1 MLSVETLRE
10 SVQELRD
17 AATRLDSE
25 LIKAG
30 DLPPELFAEVLLL
43 TLKQKDKLL
52 EATEEVHAK
61 GASLFAASNRAEG
74 VGASDNTWVWFRGPR
89 VQLLEERAEAGLA
102 LFVPGD
108 MVRRD
113 PAAAP
118 RGHGC
123 WRR

>member
-30 DLPPELFAEVLLL
+30 DLPPELLAEVLLL

-52 EATEEVHAK
+52 EATEEVRKKA
-61 GASLFAASNRAEG
+61 APLFAAANRVSGTTSAG
-74 VGASDNTWVWFRGPR
+74 DHGSGA
-89 VQLLEERAEAGLA
+89 
-102 LFVPGD
+102 
-108 MVRRD
+108 RR
-113 PAAAP
+113 
-118 RGHGC
+118 RKGES
-123 WRR
+123 